1 MSTTGLKWVWG
12 QNLLSVWPAARRK
25 MFFVTCKIN
34 SARAYSFLL
43 YQLSQFLY
51 AGFFSLRAAHP
62 FLSNSLMWTQ
72 FPTKGFLTIWEMKEW
87 DICKQW
93 AAVMLLLWETAV
105 HRQQTKEKDWR
116 GNPSKPTTTSLGGEL
131 GLVKNELRTLESFK
145 VLWSSQTIPPQKL
158 LVVPAPVLG
167 WTPTRHQYKA
177 LFMAYFRCWS
187 YSLSS
192 FGHLHIFLSMN
203 WPKKISYCKVITC
216 VLIQRKN

>member
-1 MSTTGLKWVWG
+1 M
-12 QNLLSVWPAARRK
+12 
-25 MFFVTCKIN
+25 CKIN

-43 YQLSQFLY
+43 YHCPSFCML
-51 AGFFSLRAAHP
+51 GFSARGLLTPSCLR
-62 FLSNSLMWTQ
+62 SLMWTQ

-93 AAVMLLLWETAV
+93 AAVMLLLWKTAV
-105 HRQQTKEKDWR
+105 HRQQTKEKDWG
-116 GNPSKPTTTSLGGEL
+116 GNPSKPTTTSLRGEL
-131 GLVKNELRTLESFK
+131 DLVKHELSTLESFK

-167 WTPTRHQYKA
+167 WTPTRHQHKA
-177 LFMAYFRCWS
+177 LFMTYFRCWS
-187 YSLSS
+187 YILPS
-192 FGHLHIFLSMN
+192 FRHLHIFLSMN